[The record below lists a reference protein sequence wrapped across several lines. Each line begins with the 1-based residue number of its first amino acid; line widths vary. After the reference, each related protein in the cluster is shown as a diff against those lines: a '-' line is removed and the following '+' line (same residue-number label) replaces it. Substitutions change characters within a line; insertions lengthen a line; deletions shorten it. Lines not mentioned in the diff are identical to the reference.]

1 MSLKPQSIRRDTTVY
16 LNDELVEKAI
26 IIELSESW
34 SEREEK
40 LFRKMLQQGGKFKL
54 QGNSFRIVKEQKMV
68 NSKGVKDEGIIQIP
82 GLDTKF

>member
-1 MSLKPQSIRRDTTVY
+1 MALKPQSIRKDTAVY
-16 LNDELVEKAI
+16 LNEELVEKSI

-34 SEREEK
+34 NEKEEK

-54 QGNSFRIVKEQKMV
+54 QGNSFRIVKQEKIV
-68 NSKGVKDEGIIQIP
+68 NTKGFKDEGIIQIP

>member
-1 MSLKPQSIRRDTTVY
+1 MSLKPQSIRRDTTIY
-16 LNDELVEKAI
+16 LNDKLVEKDI

-54 QGNSFRIVKEQKMV
+54 QGNSFRIVKQEKIV
-68 NSKGVKDEGIIQIP
+68 NTKGFKDEGIIQIP

>member
-1 MSLKPQSIRRDTTVY
+1 MALKPQSIRRDTTIY

-54 QGNSFRIVKEQKMV
+54 QGNSFKIVKEQKMV

>member
-54 QGNSFRIVKEQKMV
+54 QGNSFRIVKQEKIV
-68 NSKGVKDEGIIQIP
+68 NTKGFKDEGIIQIP

>member
-1 MSLKPQSIRRDTTVY
+1 MKRQL
-16 LNDELVEKAI
+16 L
-26 IIELSESW
+26 IELSESW

-54 QGNSFRIVKEQKMV
+54 QGNSFRIVKQEKIV
-68 NSKGVKDEGIIQIP
+68 NTKGFKDEGIIQIP

>member
-1 MSLKPQSIRRDTTVY
+1 MALKPQSIRKDTTVY
-16 LNDELVEKAI
+16 LNDKLVEKAI

-54 QGNSFRIVKEQKMV
+54 QGNLFRIVKDEKIV
-68 NSKGVKDEGIIQIP
+68 NTKGFKDEGIIQIP

>member
-1 MSLKPQSIRRDTTVY
+1 MALKPQSIRRDTTVY
-16 LNDELVEKAI
+16 LNEELAEKAT

-54 QGNSFRIVKEQKMV
+54 QGNLFRIVKDEKPV
-68 NSKGVKDEGIIQIP
+68 NSKGFKDGGVIQIP

>member
-1 MSLKPQSIRRDTTVY
+1 MALKPQSIRKDTSVY
-16 LNDELVEKAI
+16 LNEELVEKTI
-26 IIELSESW
+26 LIELSESW

-54 QGNSFRIVKEQKMV
+54 QGKSFRIMKDEKMV
-68 NSKGVKDEGIIQIP
+68 TSKGFKDEGIIVMP

>member
-54 QGNSFRIVKEQKMV
+54 QGNSFRIVKEEKMV

>member
-1 MSLKPQSIRRDTTVY
+1 MALKPQSIRRDTTVY

-34 SEREEK
+34 NEREEK

-68 NSKGVKDEGIIQIP
+68 NSKGFKDEGIIQMP

>member
-1 MSLKPQSIRRDTTVY
+1 MALKPQSIRKDTTVY

-26 IIELSESW
+26 LIELSESW
-34 SEREEK
+34 TEKEEK

-54 QGNSFRIVKEQKMV
+54 QGNSFRIVKDEKMV
-68 NSKGVKDEGIIQIP
+68 NSKGFKDEGIIVMP

>member
-1 MSLKPQSIRRDTTVY
+1 MSLKPQSIRKDTKVY
-16 LNDELVEKAI
+16 LNEEFVEKAI

-34 SEREEK
+34 SEKEEK

-54 QGNSFRIVKEQKMV
+54 QGNSFRIVKQEKIV
-68 NSKGVKDEGIIQIP
+68 NTKGFKDEGIIQIP

>member
-16 LNDELVEKAI
+16 LNDKLVEKDI

-54 QGNSFRIVKEQKMV
+54 QGNSFRIVKDEKIV
-68 NSKGVKDEGIIQIP
+68 NTKGFKDEGIIQIP

>member
-16 LNDELVEKAI
+16 LNDKLVEKDI

-34 SEREEK
+34 SEKEEK

>member
-1 MSLKPQSIRRDTTVY
+1 MALKPQSIRRDTTVY

-68 NSKGVKDEGIIQIP
+68 NSKGFKDEGIIQMP

>member
-1 MSLKPQSIRRDTTVY
+1 MALKPQSIRKDTAVY
-16 LNDELVEKAI
+16 LNEELVEKSM

-34 SEREEK
+34 SEKEEK

-54 QGNSFRIVKEQKMV
+54 QGNSFRIVKQEKIV
-68 NSKGVKDEGIIQIP
+68 NTKGFKDEGIIQIP

>member
-54 QGNSFRIVKEQKMV
+54 QGNLFRIVKDEKPV
-68 NSKGVKDEGIIQIP
+68 NSKGFKDGGVIQIP

>member
-1 MSLKPQSIRRDTTVY
+1 MSLKPQSIRKDTTVY
-16 LNDELVEKAI
+16 LNEELVEKSI

-40 LFRKMLQQGGKFKL
+40 LFRKMLQQGGKFKI
-54 QGNSFRIVKEQKMV
+54 QGNSFRIVKKAKTL
-68 NSKGVKDEGIIQIP
+68 NSKGVKDEGVIKIP

>member
-1 MSLKPQSIRRDTTVY
+1 MSLKPQSIRKDTTVY
-16 LNDELVEKAI
+16 LNDKLVEKTI

-34 SEREEK
+34 SEKEEK

-54 QGNSFRIVKEQKMV
+54 QGNSFRIVKEEKIV
-68 NSKGVKDEGIIQIP
+68 NTKGFKDEGIIQIP

>member
-1 MSLKPQSIRRDTTVY
+1 MSLKPQSIRKDTTVY
-16 LNDELVEKAI
+16 LNDKLVEKDI

-54 QGNSFRIVKEQKMV
+54 QGNSFRIVKQEKIV
-68 NSKGVKDEGIIQIP
+68 NTKGFKDEGIIQIP
-82 GLDTKF
+82 GLDTRF

>member
-1 MSLKPQSIRRDTTVY
+1 MSLKPQSIRRDTTIY
-16 LNDELVEKAI
+16 LNDKLVEKDI

-34 SEREEK
+34 SEKEEK

-54 QGNSFRIVKEQKMV
+54 QGNSFRIVKDEKIV
-68 NSKGVKDEGIIQIP
+68 NTKGFKDEGIIQIP

>member
-1 MSLKPQSIRRDTTVY
+1 MSLKPQSIRKDTTVY
-16 LNDELVEKAI
+16 LNDKLVEKDI

-54 QGNSFRIVKEQKMV
+54 QGNSFRIVKEEKMV

>member
-16 LNDELVEKAI
+16 LNDKLVEKDI

-54 QGNSFRIVKEQKMV
+54 QGNSFRIVKQEKIV
-68 NSKGVKDEGIIQIP
+68 NTKGFKDEGIIQIP

>member
-1 MSLKPQSIRRDTTVY
+1 MY

-68 NSKGVKDEGIIQIP
+68 NSKGFKDEGIIQMP

>member
-54 QGNSFRIVKEQKMV
+54 QGNSFRIAKEQKMV

>member
-1 MSLKPQSIRRDTTVY
+1 
-16 LNDELVEKAI
+16 
-26 IIELSESW
+26 
-34 SEREEK
+34 
-40 LFRKMLQQGGKFKL
+40 MLQQGGKFKL

>member
-1 MSLKPQSIRRDTTVY
+1 MALKPQSIRKDTTVY

-68 NSKGVKDEGIIQIP
+68 NSKGFKDGGVIQIP

>member
-1 MSLKPQSIRRDTTVY
+1 MSLKPQSIRKDTTVY
-16 LNDELVEKAI
+16 LNDKLVEKTI

-34 SEREEK
+34 SEKEEK

-54 QGNSFRIVKEQKMV
+54 QGNSFRIVKQEKMV
-68 NSKGVKDEGIIQIP
+68 NSKGFKDEGIIQIP

>member
-1 MSLKPQSIRRDTTVY
+1 MALKPQSIRKDTTVY
-16 LNDELVEKAI
+16 LNEELVEKAI

-54 QGNSFRIVKEQKMV
+54 QGNSFRIVKQEKIV
-68 NSKGVKDEGIIQIP
+68 NTKGFKDGGIIQIP